1 MSWRDIVRKGH
12 CMAKMGQPCDCSECM
27 KKASKPDFLD
37 LDGDGNKT
45 EPMREAAK
53 NKKHDDSEKKAK
65 TMCPKCKG
73 KGCDHCKGIGY
84 HEKDSRARSAFTR

>member
-1 MSWRDIVRKGH
+1 MSWRDIIRKEEKAH
-12 CMAKMGQPCDCSECM
+12 CGTEKLDDEEL
-27 KKASKPDFLD
+27 KASKPDFLD

-65 TMCPKCKG
+65 MKCPKCKG
-73 KGCDHCKGIGY
+73 KGCDHCKGTGY
-84 HEKDSRARSAFTR
+84 HEVKSKNPFTRKD

>member
-1 MSWRDIVRKGH
+1 MSWRDIVRKSN
-12 CMAKMGQPCDCSECM
+12 CMAKMGKPCDCSECM
-27 KKASKPDFLD
+27 KKAAKPDFLD

-65 TMCPKCKG
+65 MKCPKCKG
-73 KGCDHCKGIGY
+73 KGCDHCKGSGY
-84 HEKDSRARSAFTR
+84 HEVKSKNPFTRKD